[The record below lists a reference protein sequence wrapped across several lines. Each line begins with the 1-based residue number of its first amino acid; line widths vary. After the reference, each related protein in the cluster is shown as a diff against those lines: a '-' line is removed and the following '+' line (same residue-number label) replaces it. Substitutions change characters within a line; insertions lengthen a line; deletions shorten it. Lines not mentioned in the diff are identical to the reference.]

1 MLAYFEKLNVK
12 VDALSLRER
21 VLILIAVLAVVYF
34 IVHITLLSAV
44 FDKQQSIKKQI
55 RADERQSVSMR
66 QQIQAILSNPSL
78 DPDADNR
85 NKLAELKEKQKL
97 ASDSL
102 AAMHKQLVSPDRMAG
117 LLKDVLKK
125 NQQLKLIAL
134 KTLAP
139 IEVKPPSTP
148 VMVPAAIDSTTSKAK
163 VSLYQHGMEL
173 KVQGRYLDLLSYLR
187 TLEALPWHMLWG
199 RISLVADKYPQSTLT
214 ITIYTLSLNETWLSL

>member
-1 MLAYFEKLNVK
+1 MLAYFEKLSVK

-125 NQQLKLIAL
+125 
-134 KTLAP
+134 
-139 IEVKPPSTP
+139 
-148 VMVPAAIDSTTSKAK
+148 
-163 VSLYQHGMEL
+163 
-173 KVQGRYLDLLSYLR
+173 
-187 TLEALPWHMLWG
+187 
-199 RISLVADKYPQSTLT
+199 IS
-214 ITIYTLSLNETWLSL
+214 N